1 MDFREARLLVLLQ
14 FSLYSF
20 TAVYAA
26 LGMASEAATGALLV
40 IVMFGY
46 FMRLA
51 FKEQKKKGL

>member
-1 MDFREARLLVLLQ
+1 MDIEEARRLVLLQ

-26 LGMASEAATGALLV
+26 LGLAVQAATGAILI

-46 FMRLA
+46 FIRLA
-51 FKEQKKKGL
+51 FKEQKKGS